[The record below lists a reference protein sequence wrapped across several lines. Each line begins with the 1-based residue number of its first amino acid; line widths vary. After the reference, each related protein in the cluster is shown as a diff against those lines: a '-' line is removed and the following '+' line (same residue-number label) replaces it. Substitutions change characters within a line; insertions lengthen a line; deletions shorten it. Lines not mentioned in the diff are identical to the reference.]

1 MTSQVLT
8 PGRLSNLSESQTIV
22 RSSNVEARTASASTS
37 SSSSSVA
44 VLESVKLPYQVDHQ
58 VELLHLRAEVEAL
71 LQQLQ
76 SLKQQ
81 RLVSTPTT
89 SDN

>member
-22 RSSNVEARTASASTS
+22 LSSNVEARTAIASTS

-44 VLESVKLPYQVDHQ
+44 VLEGVKLPYQVDHQ

-76 SLKQQ
+76 SVKQQ
-81 RLVSTPTT
+81 RLVSTSTT

>member
-8 PGRLSNLSESQTIV
+8 PI
-22 RSSNVEARTASASTS
+22 RSTASDSTS
-37 SSSSSVA
+37 TVA
-44 VLESVKLPYQVDHQ
+44 VLENVKLPYQVDHQ

-76 SLKQQ
+76 TLKQQ
-81 RLVSTPTT
+81 RLVSEQDA
-89 SDN
+89 SDC

>member
-8 PGRLSNLSESQTIV
+8 PI
-22 RSSNVEARTASASTS
+22 RSTVSDST
-37 SSSSSVA
+37 SSVA
-44 VLESVKLPYQVDHQ
+44 VLENVKLPYQVDHQ

-76 SLKQQ
+76 TLKQQ
-81 RLVSTPTT
+81 RLVSEHDA
-89 SDN
+89 SDC

>member
-8 PGRLSNLSESQTIV
+8 PI
-22 RSSNVEARTASASTS
+22 RSTASDSTS
-37 SSSSSVA
+37 SMA
-44 VLESVKLPYQVDHQ
+44 VLENVKLPYQVDHQ

-76 SLKQQ
+76 TLKQQ
-81 RLVSTPTT
+81 RLVSEQDA
-89 SDN
+89 SDC